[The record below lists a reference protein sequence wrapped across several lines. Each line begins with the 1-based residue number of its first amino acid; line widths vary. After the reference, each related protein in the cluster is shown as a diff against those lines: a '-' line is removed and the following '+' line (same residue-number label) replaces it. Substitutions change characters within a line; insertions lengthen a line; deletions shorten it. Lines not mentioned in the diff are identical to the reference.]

1 MFYKKTD
8 FPFENKEVSILE
20 IGFGTGLNAFIT
32 FFGRTKMNQSIRWVE
47 AYPIS
52 AEELMS
58 MNYVEELNA
67 GWEGEF
73 RKIHQYNWEENDAW
87 VINFH

>member
-1 MFYKKTD
+1 
-8 FPFENKEVSILE
+8 LE

-32 FFGRTKMNQSIRWVE
+32 LEGRKMKQSIEYVGVE

-58 MNYVEELNA
+58 MNYVENLMQ
-67 GWEGEF
+67 
-73 RKIHQYNWEENDAW
+73 KMKENFEKY
-87 VINFH
+87 ISTTGKKK

>member
-1 MFYKKTD
+1 
-8 FPFENKEVSILE
+8 LE

-32 FFGRTKMNQSIRWVE
+32 LEGRKKKAIYRIRWVE

-67 GWEGEF
+67 EDEGEF
-73 RKIHQYNWEENDAW
+73 RKIQYNWEEK
-87 VINFH
+87 

>member
-1 MFYKKTD
+1 
-8 FPFENKEVSILE
+8 LE

-32 FFGRTKMNQSIRWVE
+32 LEGRKKKAIYRIRWVE

-58 MNYVEELNA
+58 MNYVENLMQ
-67 GWEGEF
+67 
-73 RKIHQYNWEENDAW
+73 KMKEN
-87 VINFH
+87 FEKYSTTGKKK